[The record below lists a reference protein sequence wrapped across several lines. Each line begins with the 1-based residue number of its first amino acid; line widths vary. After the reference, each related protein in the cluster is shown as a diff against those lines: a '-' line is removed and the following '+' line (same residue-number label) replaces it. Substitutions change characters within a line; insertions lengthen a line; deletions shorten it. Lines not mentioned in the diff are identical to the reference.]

1 MHIRIVQNRKSSYAD
16 TVRIVSPRGNV
27 SYDVQIIK
35 IGPLMQAGCSHKN
48 KVKRK
53 KSAKKPKR
61 EKSRVHSDHPR
72 CCSFTSICMCGHAHN
87 IVTYSIF
94 YRSMFRGF
102 MANAGAL
109 KVAYCHYF
117 SYWLFQQLLLTY
129 KPWFTLGLCSIC
141 SVQFV
146 HVVCRGLYVQCVW
159 QAVVIQMHLRSTL
172 TPPILMT
179 VHPVSCRH
187 QTPMLRSVFHV
198 PLCFDLVIIGSLT
211 QCRRASIVLLSGVCR
226 RPSSVTLH
234 GSAYET

>member
-1 MHIRIVQNRKSSYAD
+1 
-16 TVRIVSPRGNV
+16 
-27 SYDVQIIK
+27 
-35 IGPLMQAGCSHKN
+35 
-48 KVKRK
+48 
-53 KSAKKPKR
+53 
-61 EKSRVHSDHPR
+61 
-72 CCSFTSICMCGHAHN
+72 
-87 IVTYSIF
+87 
-94 YRSMFRGF
+94 

-226 RPSSVTLH
+226 RPSSVVVCNTPRQRIWDITYQRAACDGGPVVLRPVR
-234 GSAYET
+234 ATPCLIV